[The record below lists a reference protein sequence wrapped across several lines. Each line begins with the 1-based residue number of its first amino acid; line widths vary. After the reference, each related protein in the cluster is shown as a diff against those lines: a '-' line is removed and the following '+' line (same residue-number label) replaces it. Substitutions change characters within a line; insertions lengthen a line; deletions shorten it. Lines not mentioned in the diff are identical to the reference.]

1 MGGKMMAARLNDKIT
16 AALVALGICLLI
28 YISLM
33 APLLVILIIVALL
46 VVLLT
51 YCEKTGLIDTVLQ
64 LMGRNTTLTS
74 VIFGL
79 FIVLLPFLVKGNN
92 DLLHIMIIA
101 GIMGIVAL
109 GLNFQIGGIG
119 QINFAPAVFYG
130 VGAYTTAY
138 LSVKLGVSPWLGTVA
153 GICLATLTGV
163 IIGLPALKARGY
175 YLALVTIA
183 LQTIF
188 TLMVINTPAIGGP
201 NGIPG
206 IPYYQI
212 FGYSLHS
219 RVEVFGLTLPYQVN
233 YLYLVY
239 ILFALAI
246 VAASRLF
253 KSRYGIAWNAVDQ
266 DPVVAAT
273 QGINLTSIQLLS
285 FCLGAAFAGMAGA
298 LYAHYTGFISNENFD
313 FSQSLILICM
323 VILGGSDNVPGVITG
338 ALLLTMIDQKLADYA
353 NYRLLMYGLVL
364 IIILLVRS
372 KGLLPKRVRIYGER
386 DTGMSNGDAKLA
398 AGAGGKR

>member
-1 MGGKMMAARLNDKIT
+1 MATRLNGKII
-16 AALVALGICLLI
+16 AALIALGICLLI

-33 APLLVILIIVALL
+33 SPLLVILIIVALL
-46 VVLLT
+46 VALLT
-51 YCEKTGLIDTVLQ
+51 YCEKTGVMEKVLN
-64 LMGRNTTLTS
+64 LLGKNTILTS

-79 FIVLLPFLVKGNN
+79 FIFLLPIIVQGNN

-101 GIMGIVAL
+101 GILSIVAL

-138 LSVKLGVSPWLGTVA
+138 LSVKFGLSPWLGTVA
-153 GICLATLTGV
+153 GICMATVAGV

-175 YLALVTIA
+175 YLSLITIA

-188 TLMVINTPAIGGP
+188 TLMIINTPAIGGP

-206 IPYYQI
+206 IPPYQI
-212 FGYSLHS
+212 FGYSLHTS
-219 RVEVFGLTLPYQVN
+219 GELFGLRMPYQVN

-239 ILFALAI
+239 IVLALVI
-246 VAASRLF
+246 VGASRLF
-253 KSRYGIAWNAVDQ
+253 KSRYGIAWNAIDQ

-273 QGINLTSIQLLS
+273 QGVNLTKIQLLA
-285 FCLGAAFAGMAGA
+285 FCLGAAFAGVGGA

-338 ALLLTMIDQKLADYA
+338 ALLLTMIDQKLLDYS
-353 NYRLLMYGLVL
+353 NLRLLMYGIVL
-364 IIILLVRS
+364 IVMLLVRA
-372 KGLLPKRVRIYGER
+372 KGLLPKRVRRYDDRGIS
-386 DTGMSNGDAKLA
+386 MSDADAELA
-398 AGAGGKR
+398 SEAGGKR

>member
-1 MGGKMMAARLNDKIT
+1 MATRLNDKII
-16 AALVALGICLLI
+16 AAIVALGICLVFYLCLI
-28 YISLM
+28 SSLFV
-33 APLLVILIIVALL
+33 LLFIVALL

-51 YCEKTGLIDTVLQ
+51 YGEKTGLIETVLQ
-64 LMGRNTTLTS
+64 LMGKNMILIS

-79 FIVLLPFLVKGNN
+79 FIVLLPILVNGNN
-92 DLLHIMIIA
+92 DLLHIVIIG
-101 GIMGIVAL
+101 GILGIVVL

-119 QINFAPAVFYG
+119 QMNFAPAVFYG

-138 LSVKLGVSPWLGTVA
+138 LSVKLGVSPWLGTIA
-153 GICLATLTGV
+153 GVCLATVTGV
-163 IIGLPALKARGY
+163 VIGLPALKARGY

-188 TLMVINTPAIGGP
+188 TLMIINIPAVGGP

-219 RVEVFGLTLPYQVN
+219 QIEVFGLTLPYQVN

-239 ILFALAI
+239 IFLALAI
-246 VAASRLF
+246 VGASRMF

-298 LYAHYTGFISNENFD
+298 LYAHYTGFISSESFD
-313 FSQSLILICM
+313 FSTSLILICM
-323 VILGGSDNVPGVITG
+323 VILGGSDNVTGVITG
-338 ALLLTMIDQKLADYA
+338 ALLLTMIDQKLTDYSG
-353 NYRLLMYGLVL
+353 YRLLMYGLVL
-364 IIILLVRS
+364 IIMLLVRS
-372 KGLLPKRVRIYGER
+372 KGLMPKRVRMYGER
-386 DTGMSNGDAKLA
+386 DPGMSNSA
-398 AGAGGKR
+398 ANLTAEAGGKR

>member
-1 MGGKMMAARLNDKIT
+1 MATRLNDKII
-16 AALVALGICLLI
+16 AALIALGICLLV

-33 APLLVILIIVALL
+33 SPLLVILIIVALL

-51 YCEKTGLIDTVLQ
+51 YCEKTGIMDKALQ
-64 LMGRNTTLTS
+64 LLGKNTILTS

-79 FIVLLPFLVKGNN
+79 FIFLLPIIVQGNN

-101 GIMGIVAL
+101 GILGIVAL

-130 VGAYTTAY
+130 VGAYTTAF
-138 LSVKLGVSPWLGTVA
+138 LSVKFGLSPWLGTVA
-153 GICLATLTGV
+153 GACMATIAGV
-163 IIGLPALKARGY
+163 VIGLPALKARGY
-175 YLALVTIA
+175 YLSLITIA

-188 TLMVINTPAIGGP
+188 TLMIINIPAIGGP

-206 IPYYQI
+206 IPPYQI

-219 RVEVFGLTLPYQVN
+219 RFVVFGMRMPYQVN

-239 ILFALAI
+239 IVLALAI
-246 VAASRLF
+246 VGASRLF

-273 QGINLTSIQLLS
+273 QGVNLTKIQLLA
-285 FCLGAAFAGMAGA
+285 FCLGAAFAGVAGS

-323 VILGGSDNVPGVITG
+323 VILGGSDNVPGVLTG
-338 ALLLTMIDQKLADYA
+338 ALVLTMIDQKLMDYS
-353 NYRLLMYGLVL
+353 NLRLLMYGIVL
-364 IIILLVRS
+364 IVMLLVRA
-372 KGLLPKRVRIYGER
+372 KGLLPKRVRIYDDRGLS
-386 DTGMSNGDAKLA
+386 TSAGDAKLA
-398 AGAGGKR
+398 AEAGGKR